1 MWIPTNFSRLP
12 KHSHPLLTF
21 SSQCRRKRCSF
32 FNGFFLDFKK
42 PTILTNLHTDAGF
55 RNISDFTWCIFSAL
69 HSFPFCLGLACVGCE
84 LRWWHY
90 NSAMLKNI
98 HLTLVSKELW
108 PSQTECGIRA
118 SNPEWQKEEV
128 WFKERRDKH
137 TLTISFLTSSFR
149 SLIFQYFLP
158 SYYYFKKN
166 FPSQNF

>member
-1 MWIPTNFSRLP
+1 MP
-12 KHSHPLLTF
+12 
-21 SSQCRRKRCSF
+21 SQKRQF

-42 PTILTNLHTDAGF
+42 PTILTYFHTDAGF

-108 PSQTECGIRA
+108 PCQTECGMRA

-137 TLTISFLTSSFR
+137 TLTVAFLTAFFR
-149 SLIFQYFLP
+149 SLIFHYFARST
-158 SYYYFKKN
+158 SYLHSTTSSRISFSKMLN
-166 FPSQNF
+166 VFPWLGLKRY

>member
-1 MWIPTNFSRLP
+1 MP
-12 KHSHPLLTF
+12 
-21 SSQCRRKRCSF
+21 SQKRQF

-42 PTILTNLHTDAGF
+42 PTILTYLHTDAGF

-108 PSQTECGIRA
+108 PCQTECGMRA

-137 TLTISFLTSSFR
+137 TLTVAFLTAFFR
-149 SLIFQYFLP
+149 SLIFHYFARST
-158 SYYYFKKN
+158 SYLHSTTSSRISFSKMLN
-166 FPSQNF
+166 VFPWLGLKRY